1 MTADRVAQQALDR
14 ALDES
19 EDLLLVYQPI
29 HEARSRRIYA
39 VEALLRQRRENGE
52 IREAG
57 IITAAAEHGP
67 ELFVLNS
74 LTVRTAFTDAAEWM
88 GRASGVR
95 LNLNL
100 SPREFEESDIVD
112 RLESLIAGCRADM
125 TRLNLEITETS
136 YFERPEETIE
146 ALVELKR
153 LGMQLWL
160 DDFGT
165 GHSSITQLQQFPLDG
180 IKLPKEFV
188 SEVECNRRCR
198 AITRHLLHLAHDLGL
213 EVIAEG
219 VETVGELEFLLEHDC
234 DYIQGFLFSSP
245 MMLADVEELLRQSSG
260 ASPLPA
266 RARRDGDPD
275 PSSPSS

>member
-1 MTADRVAQQALDR
+1 MSSDRVGQQALDR
-14 ALDES
+14 ALDEK
-19 EDLLLVYQPI
+19 EDLLLVYQPV

-39 VEALLRQRRENGE
+39 IEGLLRQRRENGE

-57 IITAAAEHGP
+57 IITETAEHGP

-88 GRASGVR
+88 AKTPDVR

-100 SPREFEESDIVD
+100 SPREFEERDVVD
-112 RLESLIAGCRADM
+112 RLKSLIAGCRTDM
-125 TRLNLEITETS
+125 TRINLEITETS

-146 ALVELKR
+146 SLVELKR
-153 LGMQLWL
+153 LGMELWL

-165 GHSSITQLQQFPLDG
+165 GHSSIAHLQQFPIDG

-198 AITRHLLHLAHDLGL
+198 AIVVRLIQLTHDLGL
-213 EVIAEG
+213 RVIAEG
-219 VETVGELEFLLEHDC
+219 VETEAELDFLLEQDC

-245 MMLADVEELLRQSSG
+245 MLLADVEELLTQSSA

-275 PSSPSS
+275 PSSRSS

>member
-1 MTADRVAQQALDR
+1 MTTDRVGQQALDR
-14 ALDES
+14 ALDEK
-19 EDLLLVYQPI
+19 EDLLLVYQPV

-39 VEALLRQRRENGE
+39 IEGLLRQRRENGE
-52 IREAG
+52 IRETT
-57 IITAAAEHGP
+57 IITETAEHGP

-74 LTVRTAFTDAAEWM
+74 LTVRTAFTDAAKWM
-88 GRASGVR
+88 AKTPDVR

-100 SPREFEESDIVD
+100 SPREFQERDVVE
-112 RLESLIAGCRADM
+112 RLKSLIAGCRTDM
-125 TRLNLEITETS
+125 TRINLEITETS

-146 ALVELKR
+146 SLVELKR

-165 GHSSITQLQQFPLDG
+165 GHSSITELQQFPLDG

-198 AITRHLLHLAHDLGL
+198 EISRHLIELAHDLGL
-213 EVIAEG
+213 RVIAEG
-219 VETVGELEFLLEHDC
+219 VETEGELEFLLEHDC
-234 DYIQGFLFSSP
+234 DYIQGFLFSRP
-245 MMLADVEELLRQSSG
+245 MMLADVEELLTQSSE
-260 ASPLPA
+260 ASPLPE
-266 RARRDGDPD
+266 RTRRGDDPG